1 MPKIYD
7 WNGTTA
13 TEIKKIY
20 DWNGSAATQLKNG
33 YDWNGSAASKVY
45 QSVVY
50 GWNGGNTGYTVSPRT
65 YNEGYVTTGTFQVGS
80 NPTSH
85 SRAAALAW
93 VNLDFTGFS
102 TLTITYSYYNWY
114 YAGGRVGYG
123 TNFSTFAMNQSDSY
137 YSSLFTACS
146 GSVPTGTKETATSG
160 TLTWTANIASVN
172 GSRQVGAWA
181 HSDSG
186 AGQAKC
192 WIQIKS
198 ILLT

>member
-1 MPKIYD
+1 MPIYD
-7 WNGTTA
+7 NDGTANHEIGKLYDYNGSANTQIGKVYDNNGTTNSL
-13 TEIKKIY
+13 IY
-20 DWNGSAATQLKNG
+20 SAE
-33 YDWNGSAASKVY
+33 
-45 QSVVY
+45 VY
-50 GWNGGNTGYTVSPRT
+50 GWNGGNTGYTVNPRT
-65 YNEGYVTTGTFQVGS
+65 YNEGYAYTSTFQVGS

-146 GSVPTGTKETATSG
+146 GSVPAGTKETATSG